1 MDGLFT
7 GILAISG
14 IYMPRSVYAFVVV
27 FVMPVNAALNPII
40 YTFPQ
45 VVTIQVRWFYFLI
58 KNID

>member
-14 IYMPRSVYAFVVV
+14 IYMPRSIYAFVVV
-27 FVMPVNAALNPII
+27 FVIPVNAALNPII

-45 VVTIQVRWFYFLI
+45 LMTIKVSVFYFLI
-58 KNID
+58 